1 MRRKRGIEKG
11 RTCKISPTTW
21 TSLLLSIVSVEE
33 EKDLEGEVV
42 CVSVSFESIFS
53 TSTSVACHFKGGSQ
67 VANDQWK
74 ESILK
79 KTMLVKYI
87 VKKQKKKRRR

>member
-11 RTCKISPTTW
+11 RTCKISPMTW
-21 TSLLLSIVSVEE
+21 TSLLLSIVLVEE

-53 TSTSVACHFKGGSQ
+53 TSTSVGCRFKGGSPPPPFGG
-67 VANDQWK
+67 
-74 ESILK
+74 
-79 KTMLVKYI
+79 
-87 VKKQKKKRRR
+87 RRRDGLYLAT